1 MDRFEPSADPIKIP
15 ENAGDGAAFEI
26 IGQKKLMRVA

>member
-1 MDRFEPSADPIKIP
+1 MEPVRAFSWSNKDS